1 MSEGPE
7 KKPVDIEELKESLA
21 NLRFSVSE
29 FQDSIGEYLEAVE
42 ELWSEVKSHL
52 ASVEARLA
60 GLEVQ
65 LSAMPGD
72 AEWKVEKLD
81 QMLQDLREI
90 GEGISRMRQR
100 FRSFTQGYK
109 ERIN

>member
-1 MSEGPE
+1 MSQQPE
-7 KKPVDIEELKESLA
+7 RKPVDIEELKESLA

-29 FQDSIGEYLEAVE
+29 FQDSIGEYLVAVE

-52 ASVEARLA
+52 ASVDGAPGGTGGAALGNA
-60 GLEVQ
+60 
-65 LSAMPGD
+65 GD

-90 GEGISRMRQR
+90 GEGISRTAPAVPLVY
-100 FRSFTQGYK
+100 S
-109 ERIN
+109 RI